1 MKMITAT
8 IRYNDNYTDIGFPC
22 SDFYLYSKLME
33 LHADD
38 PNNTA
43 LYVSEITLPKELFFL
58 KDHFVNPD
66 ELNYLAKRM
75 EGFFG
80 DEEIQFYEALKLE
93 HFTELKDFIN
103 LSFNLDKYTLI
114 RDISSMGKVGKEYLL
129 NRDGCIPA
137 YDEDDPQYAVIGQD
151 LLQSGTGIFTEHG
164 LLFPDRSRPFEEPY
178 NGKTFPLYLYDPC
191 LLVVEI
197 EYEGNTEFVYLPDDD
212 IAIDKALKRIGA
224 ESPDGCSIILLDF
237 SADHKKMF
245 DVFKSV
251 LGKEG
256 IYEVNHLAQAVNEFI
271 GIPNL
276 QKLSAVMEYADVSDV
291 KSIVALA
298 KNLDVFGYAK
308 NIEDNEDLGRWW
320 IENHDELQL
329 SMELEDYFDYDQ
341 YGEKIH
347 WEYSGEFLADG
358 GYVFMKDGY
367 SLEDILD
374 TEEDESMTM
383 GGM

>member
-1 MKMITAT
+1 
-8 IRYNDNYTDIGFPC
+8 
-22 SDFYLYSKLME
+22 
-33 LHADD
+33 
-38 PNNTA
+38 
-43 LYVSEITLPKELFFL
+43 
-58 KDHFVNPD
+58 
-66 ELNYLAKRM
+66 
-75 EGFFG
+75 
-80 DEEIQFYEALKLE
+80 
-93 HFTELKDFIN
+93 
-103 LSFNLDKYTLI
+103 
-114 RDISSMGKVGKEYLL
+114 MGKVGREYLL
-129 NRDGCIPA
+129 NRDGCVPA
-137 YDEDDPQYAVIGQD
+137 HDEDDPKYAVIGRE

-178 NGKTFPLYLYDPC
+178 NGKTFPPYLYDPC

-212 IAIDKALKRIGA
+212 IVIDKALKRIGA

-256 IYEVNHLAQAVNEFI
+256 IYKVNHLAQAVNEFI

-298 KNLDVFGYAK
+298 KNLNIFVYAE
-308 NIEDNEDLGRWW
+308 NIEDNENLGRWW

-358 GYVFMKDGY
+358 GYVFMKDRY

-383 GGM
+383 GGI